1 MHQRRRM
8 IQYDIIRCM
17 ITSTYSTSAGTRNG
31 EDCLIES
38 LSVELTIRRVVSLQV
53 SPIDDT
59 FVSASL
65 DNTVRLWD
73 LRTSTS
79 RVCPI
84 LSSLSASSPL
94 RVGPPK
100 SSLFSSSDVR
110 HLRNGFRGRTKQILP
125 RAHVRREELRQAAV
139 HLDCTQ

>member
-1 MHQRRRM
+1 MHRRRRM

-17 ITSTYSTSAGTRNG
+17 ITSTYNTSAGTRNG

-38 LSVELTIRRVVSLQV
+38 LSVELTIRRGVSLQV

-65 DNTVRLWD
+65 DNTVCLVD

-79 RVCPI
+79 RVCPT
-84 LSSLSASSPL
+84 LSSQTTSPPF
-94 RVGPPK
+94 REAPPT
-100 SSLFSSSDVR
+100 SPCLTSSDVR
-110 HLRNGFRGRTKQILP
+110 HLRNGFRGR
-125 RAHVRREELRQAAV
+125 
-139 HLDCTQ
+139 